1 MKKELTREEEK
12 QKLINRETR
21 LVLLKK
27 RNMLRNLPKQI
38 IKNVEKDKK
47 RKLI

>member
-12 QKLINRETR
+12 QILINKETR

-38 IKNVEKDKK
+38 IKNVEEDKK

>member
-1 MKKELTREEEK
+1 MKKELTKEEK
-12 QKLINRETR
+12 IQKLINRETR

-27 RNMLRNLPKQI
+27 KNMLRNLPKI
-38 IKNVEKDKK
+38 IKHVEEDKK

>member
-1 MKKELTREEEK
+1 MKKELTREEK
-12 QKLINRETR
+12 IQKLINRETR

-38 IKNVEKDKK
+38 IKNVEENKK

>member
-1 MKKELTREEEK
+1 MKKELTKEEK
-12 QKLINRETR
+12 ILKLIQKETR

-27 RNMLRNLPKQI
+27 
-38 IKNVEKDKK
+38 KNAIRACSKRIVKNIEEE

>member
-1 MKKELTREEEK
+1 MKKELTREEER
-12 QKLINRETR
+12 QILINRETR

-38 IKNVEKDKK
+38 IKNVEEDKK